1 MKNAAQFPKVREA
14 SLEDYFQISSLQFQY
29 GLKVKSFEEWSHL
42 WTGNPVYQQLKRE
55 WPIGWVLENREKQI
69 LGSIEN
75 VPLSYEFRGKKIIVS
90 TGRNW
95 VVDSQ
100 HRSYSPLLLDYYFSQ
115 KKVDLF
121 IEGGVSLEAFHAF
134 TEFHTSPVPNGALNQ
149 SSYWITDYP
158 GFVATALTK
167 REIPLARL
175 LSHPLGI
182 ALFCKDR
189 FWKGRGLL
197 RQNGINVEIC
207 THFDDRF
214 DDFWEQLTAMR
225 SNVLLGLRTREILEW
240 HFKFALLRSKAW
252 ILTSVNGSHLVSYA
266 IFDRNDNRRLGL
278 KRMILVDFQSLDGN
292 YASLLPMLSW
302 ALRRCEKE
310 GIHTLDIRGF
320 CPEKRSVIEQIV
332 PYRRKLPWW
341 LYVYKAGNE
350 VLEQNLRNPNVWD
363 PSPFDG
369 DSTL

>member
-1 MKNAAQFPKVREA
+1 MKTAAQFPKVREA
-14 SLEDYFQISSLQFQY
+14 SLEDYSQISSLQFQY
-29 GLKVKSFEEWSHL
+29 GLKVKSFQEWSHL
-42 WTGNPVYQQLKRE
+42 WTGNPVYEQLQRE
-55 WPIGWVLENREKQI
+55 WPIGWVLESKEKKI

-75 VPLSYEFRGKKIIVS
+75 VPLLYEFGGTKIVVS

-100 HRSYSPLLLDYYFSQ
+100 YRSYSPLLLDYYFGQ
-115 KKVDLF
+115 KNVGLF
-121 IEGGVSLEAFHAF
+121 LEGGVSLEAFHAF
-134 TEFHTSPVPNGALNQ
+134 SEFQTLPVPNGDLNQ
-149 SSYWITDYP
+149 SSYWITDYS
-158 GFVATALTK
+158 GFAATALTK

-175 LSHPLGI
+175 LRYPLAM
-182 ALFCKDR
+182 ALFCEDR
-189 FWKGRGLL
+189 FRKGRRLL
-197 RQNGINVEIC
+197 RPNEIKVEVC
-207 THFDDRF
+207 NQFDNRF
-214 DDFWEQLTAMR
+214 DDFWEQLKAVR
-225 SNVLLGLRTREILEW
+225 PNVLLGLRTREILEW

-252 ILTSVNGSHLVSYA
+252 ILTIADGSHLLSYA

-278 KRMILVDFQSLDGN
+278 KRMILVDFQSLNGD
-292 YASLLPMLSW
+292 YLLLLPMLSW

-332 PYRRKLPWW
+332 PHRRKLPWW
-341 LYVYKAGNE
+341 LYVYKAGDKI
-350 VLEQNLRNPNVWD
+350 LEQNLRNPNVWD